1 MPPKRS
7 RSGTTTAVAGAS
19 TSKKQKT
26 VASKSKAKPK
36 TKTKT
41 KAKAKST
48 RTREIREDSPPE
60 KDFDSYDD
68 AVRDAILNTT
78 KSRYDVS
85 LEQDHLAFAAA
96 LMEST
101 SPSFLIQ
108 DDVMMLFPG
117 GSSGGDGSGGVGGQD
132 GGLGGGPQHARV
144 YSLGTFCMHAVVKNF
159 ERLAVDAAVTPALKS
174 SVAAGGRPGSRV
186 EQGNG
191 GRGGQRFRRQIQ
203 QLPFYLSERL
213 FKVLKHSR
221 PELLST
227 KLWTGLFFNP
237 ETTAG
242 DRVEELDLEGL
253 IPSQVTDTVVRTH
266 LLRTLE
272 VGPRLTR
279 INLNHQTGLSDK
291 VVADLVGACPKLS
304 RLSLKG
310 CSKVGDLTLAS
321 LPEGVIEELNISFVG
336 ATACTVKGISGMV
349 LRCRELRVLKV
360 AGLANVKDAVF
371 VQLEKNLALE
381 KEQQQEDAGG
391 SSSGD
396 GNGKKDDVGSR
407 PLSKLENLKIST
419 TSLGDRG
426 LKVVLALCGRTLRRL
441 DISQTS
447 VMRPSLIGQYCVW
460 NDAETV
466 GERSKEKTTTRL
478 EKLNLTR
485 LTMSTPTELATLLQ
499 QLPANSLHTL
509 LMGYITHSRSVFSD
523 GVFEEMNSS
532 DLDEEGDEAQ
542 ASSFLPSQEDAI
554 ANVDVGS
561 GETIPVLLRP
571 RPKFFLRTLSLFGN
585 HELGQTARDRDALR
599 WHLHTLAPYLKRL
612 ELGYTG
618 YDHQVLLG
626 LIDPPHRRRST
637 ADEMILQVQE
647 LDEFNDILEE
657 LGMDA
662 TRINDEGAVVLSKL
676 RGLSRLSMANTQI
689 TKGAVEVIVA
699 GCPRLSSLD
708 LTSCRGVPVMQ
719 RRSLLKDI
727 RQRVS
732 SSP

>member
-26 VASKSKAKPK
+26 AALKPKAKPK
-36 TKTKT
+36 TKTRT
-41 KAKAKST
+41 KSKAKST

-68 AVRDAILNTT
+68 AVRDAVLNTT

-85 LEQDHLAFAAA
+85 LEQDHLTFAAA

-101 SPSFLIQ
+101 SPSFSIQ
-108 DDVMMLFPG
+108 DDVMMLFPSG
-117 GSSGGDGSGGVGGQD
+117 GSGGGGVGGQA
-132 GGLGGGPQHARV
+132 GGLEGGSQHARV

-159 ERLAVDAAVTPALKS
+159 ERLAVDAAVRPALKS
-174 SVAAGGRPGSRV
+174 SAAAGGRAGPRA

-191 GRGGQRFRRQIQ
+191 GRDGQRFRRQIQ

-221 PELLST
+221 PELLLT

-237 ETTAG
+237 DTTAG

-253 IPSQVTDTVVRTH
+253 ISSQVTDTVVRTH
-266 LLRTLE
+266 LLQTLG

-279 INLNHQTGLSDK
+279 INLNHQIGLSDK
-291 VVADLVGACPKLS
+291 VVAGLVGACPKLS

-321 LPEGVIEELNISFVG
+321 LPEGAIEELNISFVG

-391 SSSGD
+391 SSSG
-396 GNGKKDDVGSR
+396 GSSEKKDDVGSR

-426 LKVVLALCGRTLRRL
+426 LKIVLALCGRTLRRL

-447 VMRPSLIGQYCVW
+447 VLRPSLIGQYCVW
-460 NDAETV
+460 NDAEA
-466 GERSKEKTTTRL
+466 GGGRSKERTTTRL

-485 LTMSTPTELATLLQ
+485 LTMSTPAELAILLQ

-523 GVFEEMNSS
+523 GVFEEMSS
-532 DLDEEGDEAQ
+532 LIIEEEGDEGQ
-542 ASSFLPSQEDAI
+542 AFSSLPRQENAT
-554 ANVDVGS
+554 ANAGVGS
-561 GETIPVLLRP
+561 GETIPPLLRA

-599 WHLHTLAPYLKRL
+599 WHLHTLTPYLKRL

-626 LIDPPHRRRST
+626 LIDPPHRLHST
-637 ADEMILQVQE
+637 ADEIILQQGQK

-662 TRINDEGAVVLSKL
+662 TRISDEGAVVLSKL

-689 TKGAVEVIVA
+689 TKGAVEAIVA
-699 GCPRLSSLD
+699 ECPRLSSLD
-708 LTSCRGVPVMQ
+708 LTSCRGVPVVQ
-719 RRSLLKDI
+719 RRTLLKDI
-727 RQRVS
+727 RQRAS
-732 SSP
+732 SSSSS

>member
-7 RSGTTTAVAGAS
+7 RPGTSAVAS
-19 TSKKQKT
+19 SSISKKQKT
-26 VASKSKAKPK
+26 AALKPKPKAKPK
-36 TKTKT
+36 TKP
-41 KAKAKST
+41 KSKSS
-48 RTREIREDSPPE
+48 RTRDIREDSPPE

-96 LMEST
+96 LMESS
-101 SPSFLIQ
+101 SPSSMSLFSQ
-108 DDVMMLFPG
+108 DPMMF
-117 GSSGGDGSGGVGGQD
+117 SRDGGGVGGQD
-132 GGLGGGPQHARV
+132 GEAGGGGLQQARV
-144 YSLGTFCMHAVVKNF
+144 YSLGTFCLHAVVKNF
-159 ERLAVDAAVTPALKS
+159 ERLAVDAVTPASSKS
-174 SVAAGGRPGSRV
+174 SAAVPGRTGSGGRQRNGS
-186 EQGNG
+186 G
-191 GRGGQRFRRQIQ
+191 GGQRFRRQVER
-203 QLPFYLSERL
+203 LPFYLSERL

-237 ETTAG
+237 NTTAG

-266 LLRTLE
+266 LLWTLG
-272 VGPRLTR
+272 VGLRLTKV
-279 INLNHQTGLSDK
+279 NLNHQTGLSDR
-291 VVADLVGACPKLS
+291 VVSDLVGACPNLA

-321 LPEGVIEELNISFVG
+321 LPEGSIEELNISFVG

-349 LRCRELRVLKV
+349 LRCRGLRVLKV

-371 VQLEKNLALE
+371 VQLEKSLALE
-381 KEQQQEDAGG
+381 KEQRQEDAGG
-391 SSSGD
+391 ASSG
-396 GNGKKDDVGSR
+396 GGSGKKEVEAR
-407 PLSKLENLKIST
+407 PLSRLENLKIST

-441 DISQTS
+441 DISQTG

-460 NDAETV
+460 DDAKE
-466 GERSKEKTTTRL
+466 GGGGSKKKMTRL

-485 LTMSTPTELATLLQ
+485 LTMNTPTELYTLLQ
-499 QLPANSLHTL
+499 RLPANSLHTL

-523 GVFEEMNSS
+523 GVFVEMGSS
-532 DLDEEGDEAQ
+532 DVEELEDERED
-542 ASSFLPSQEDAI
+542 SSLSNQQ
-554 ANVDVGS
+554 S
-561 GETIPVLLRP
+561 GEVIPASLRA

-585 HELGQTARDRDALR
+585 HELGQSAVDRYALR
-599 WHLHTLAPYLKRL
+599 WHLYTLAPYLKRL

-626 LIDPPHRRRST
+626 LIDLPHRRHPT
-637 ADEMILQVQE
+637 ADEETTSQQGQE
-647 LDEFNDILEE
+647 LDEYNDVLEE

-662 TRINDEGAVVLSKL
+662 TRISDEGAVVLSRL

-689 TKGAVEVIVA
+689 SKDAVEIIVA

-708 LTSCRGVPVMQ
+708 LTSCRGVPVVQ
-719 RRSLLKDI
+719 RRTLLKDI
-727 RQRVS
+727 RQRAS
-732 SSP
+732 SSSTSSSLS